1 MALGAVPV
9 SGAEPEFYDFI
20 GEKELRPI
28 INPDPCD
35 FEKHA
40 AGLERIVTDRE
51 LFQIHTG
58 SGTRIRT
65 STQRHRHMSRGASK
79 TSGYRFEPVDTEIE
93 STVILTSKG
102 VACAARFDTDER
114 TK

>member
-35 FEKHA
+35 FEKTCSR
-40 AGLERIVTDRE
+40 LERIVTDRE
-51 LFQIHTG
+51 LFRSIQAQG
-58 SGTRIRT
+58 REFV
-65 STQRHRHMSRGASK
+65 QRHNDIDTVAR
-79 TSGYRFEPVDTEIE
+79 RFENFWL
-93 STVILTSKG
+93 SL
-102 VACAARFDTDER
+102 
-114 TK
+114 